1 MIRSFSLDFSRVSRD
16 PISRSPT
23 LKAFFSS
30 LSSKLL
36 RLESEPRSEKC
47 IDHFLFDHPMI
58 ECLKSLQKYQ
68 RYVWKSNWFFEFLK
82 WLFCDFQTPYVAD
95 DNWTFAP
102 AGLES
107 ASENDRNTLKNH
119 SSTEVASK
127 TLGKFSKW
135 FSQSSQC
142 RARANL

>member
-1 MIRSFSLDFSRVSRD
+1 M
-16 PISRSPT
+16 
-23 LKAFFSS
+23 AN
-30 LSSKLL
+30 
-36 RLESEPRSEKC
+36 ESELRSEKC

-82 WLFCDFQTPYVAD
+82 WLLCDFQTPYVAD

-119 SSTEVASK
+119 SSTKVARRHLANSPNGFRKARSAELELISK
-127 TLGKFSKW
+127 FLMSHVT
-135 FSQSSQC
+135 
-142 RARANL
+142 